1 MTSDTPTDGDARS
14 AGDGEQLRVLRE
26 DEEGIHYTC
35 PDCGHWVAEW
45 MDCPS
50 CGWYDGDVWR
60 AAVKRR
66 KNGTAIEAA
75 NPVDLEEIR

>member
-1 MTSDTPTDGDARS
+1 MSESNDARS
-14 AGDGEQLRVLRE
+14 NRGGQQLRLRSSDPE
-26 DEEGIHYTC
+26 IDSYHYDC

-75 NPVDLEEIR
+75 NPVDLEGMR